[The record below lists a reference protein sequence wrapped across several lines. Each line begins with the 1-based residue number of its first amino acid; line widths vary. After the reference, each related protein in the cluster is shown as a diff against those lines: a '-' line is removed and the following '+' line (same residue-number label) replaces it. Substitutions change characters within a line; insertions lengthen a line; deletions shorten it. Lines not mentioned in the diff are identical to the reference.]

1 MPTPSSRKRV
11 VGLLVGLAVV
21 VGLQAVAY
29 AQTGAASITGLVTD
43 ESGAAAPGVTITA
56 TNQATNVPYS
66 TVSNDAGNYT
76 ITSLPVGTY
85 VVTSA
90 LTGFKTATT
99 KPIALEAKQI
109 ARLDFK
115 MEVGALED
123 TVEVTALAPVLQT
136 ESATVGE
143 VISGNTVQSLPL
155 NGRNVGQLALLLP
168 GTVTYNPRGFTNIG
182 SVNMNRPFVNGNREQ
197 TNNFTVDGLDVNETI
212 DNRVSYQPSPD
223 ALAEISVETN
233 NYAADV
239 GNVGGAVIS
248 NVIKSGANQVRGNVF
263 EFYRNSDFDAN
274 TWENNRSGAPRQERK
289 QHIYGAT
296 LGGPI
301 IKNTLFFFADYQGS
315 RQDAPGFATASVAPA
330 AWRQGDLSSLLP
342 GTVIRDPLTGL
353 PFPNNQIPLDRISPI
368 ALAILNDTA
377 NYPLPNRTVSGVSG
391 NYVGET
397 LFKIRAHQG
406 DLRLDWNASG
416 KDKLFARFSFAT
428 YTDQRDKQ
436 AFPLVFATRN
446 DQPFWNI
453 GVNWSRVIGPS
464 MVNEALVGFSHT
476 TVTAETFDWSGVGAG
491 NARYGIAGGQPIDG
505 LSCLTNTN
513 GACNGLNGLTPLGAI
528 ATDSDTLAKTYQ
540 LNEKLT
546 WLKGRHALKFGGQ
559 FLRYD
564 QQRFYAGNNGRL
576 GYITFNGAFTGSQF
590 ADFLL
595 DQVSG
600 KGRGG
605 GDPNDPWT
613 HLQNRIGLFVQDDFK
628 VKSNLTVNLGLR
640 WAYTSPLVEKDNRQ
654 SNFDLVTGQQ
664 ISARDGSLED
674 RALYKPYYK
683 GFEPRLG
690 VAWSASERLV
700 FRGGY
705 GISQFMEGTGANLR
719 LPLNPPFF
727 FESAVAYDRT
737 TGAGT
742 TGTGFAE
749 LVPGTTPTGNVRA
762 YDPNLRPQF
771 TQQWNAF
778 VEYRVTERMSAQV
791 GYVGHHATHLVTP
804 TEGNQALP
812 GVGDPSTWPPKNTR
826 RPLYAAQPLITTIA
840 TTTSR
845 SGSKY
850 NSLQASVRQ
859 RSWKG
864 LEFLASY
871 TLAEGRTNNR
881 GFYGIFGGTG
891 PQGVSSATEGAYW
904 QNTYDPEAEWGPM
917 FHDVRHNF
925 VFSATYDLPFGKGRR
940 YGSEWSGITNAILGG
955 WKLGGIF
962 QARTGLPITVIDG
975 RARSLQGER
984 GNERPNCVGDPVP
997 ANQGVTPDSSAPA
1010 DSRWLNINAFEAV
1023 PLGTFGNCP
1032 VGVARAPGY
1041 SNVDLALSKSFEA
1054 GAERRL
1060 ELRVEA
1066 FNAFNHPSFGPPAR
1080 DISVPNTFGLITSTV
1095 SSPRVI
1101 ELALKFYF

>member
-1 MPTPSSRKRV
+1 MAPKIGAFQSRAFFLALV
-11 VGLLVGLAVV
+11 FLLGVGGA
-21 VGLQAVAY
+21 AW
-29 AQTGAASITGLVTD
+29 AQTGAASVTGLVTD
-43 ESGAAAPGVTITA
+43 QSGASASGVTVTA
-56 TNQATNVPYS
+56 TNQATNVGY
-66 TVSNDAGNYT
+66 TAVSNAAGNYT
-76 ITSLPVGTY
+76 ITSVPVGTY
-85 VVTSA
+85 VVKAELSS
-90 LTGFKTATT
+90 FKTATT
-99 KPIALEAKQI
+99 KPITLEAKQI
-109 ARLDFK
+109 ARLDFR

-123 TVEVTALAPVLQT
+123 TVEVTAGAPLLQT

-155 NGRNVGQLALLLP
+155 NGRNTGQLALLLP

-197 TNNFTVDGLDVNETI
+197 TNNFTVDGVDVNETI

-239 GNVGGAVIS
+239 GNVGGALIS
-248 NVIKSGANQVRGNVF
+248 NVIKSGSNTFRGNVF

-289 QHIYGAT
+289 QHIFGGT

-301 IKNTLFFFADYQGS
+301 LKNKLFFFLDYQGS
-315 RQDAPGFATASVAPA
+315 RQDAPGATTASVAPA
-330 AWRQGDLSSLLP
+330 SWRRGDLSSIS
-342 GTVIRDPLTGL
+342 TVIRDPVTGL
-353 PFPNNQIPLDRISPI
+353 PFPGNQIPLSRISPT

-377 NYPLPNRTVSGVSG
+377 NYPLPNRTVPGGVVG

-406 DLRLDWNASG
+406 DLRLDWNASPN
-416 KDKLFARFSFAT
+416 DKLFGRFSFAT

-446 DQPFWNI
+446 DQPFYNV
-453 GVNWSRVIGPS
+453 GVNWNRVFSPS
-464 MVNEALVGFSHT
+464 LINEVLVGWSST
-476 TVTAETFDWSGVGAG
+476 TVTAETFDWAGVGAA
-491 NARYGIAGGQPIDG
+491 NATYGIAGGQPIDG
-505 LSCLTNTN
+505 LSCITNAT
-513 GACNGLNGLTPLGAI
+513 GSCGGLNGLTALGAI

-540 LNEKLT
+540 INEKLT
-546 WLKGRHALKFGGQ
+546 WLTGRHVLKFGGQ

-564 QQRFYAGNNGRL
+564 QRRFYAGNFGQL
-576 GYITFNGAFTGSQF
+576 GFIAYTGGFTGSQF

-613 HLQNRIGLFVQDDFK
+613 HLQNRIALFVQDDFK
-628 VKSNLTVNLGLR
+628 VTPSLTVNLGLR

-654 SNFDLVTGQQ
+654 SNFDVAPPFGNGTGVQT
-664 ISARDGSLED
+664 SASDSN
-674 RALYKPYYK
+674 RALYEPYYK
-683 GFEPRLG
+683 GFEPRVG
-690 VAWSASERLV
+690 FAWSASDRLV
-700 FRGGY
+700 IRGGY

-727 FESAVAYDRT
+727 FESNVNYDRT

-742 TGTGFAE
+742 IRTGFAE

-762 YDPNLRPQF
+762 YAPDLRPQF

-778 VEYRVTERMSAQV
+778 VEYRLTSSMSGQV
-791 GYVGHHATHLVTP
+791 GYVGHHGTHLVTP

-812 GVGDPSTWPPKNTR
+812 GVGDPATWAPKNTR
-826 RPLYAAQPLITTIA
+826 RPLYQEQPLITTIA
-840 TTTSR
+840 TTTSL

-859 RSWKG
+859 RAWKG
-864 LEFLASY
+864 AEFLASY
-871 TLAEGRTNNR
+871 TLAKGTTNNR
-881 GFYGIFGGTG
+881 GFYGVFGGTG
-891 PQGVSSATEGAYW
+891 PQGVTSATEGAYW

-925 VFSATYDLPFGKGRR
+925 VFSATWELPFGRGRR
-940 YGSEWSGITNAILGG
+940 WGSDWSGVTNALLGG

-962 QARTGLPITVIDG
+962 QARTGLPITVTDG

-984 GNERPNCVGDPVP
+984 GAERPNCVGDPKP
-997 ANQGVTPDSSAPA
+997 SDQSIAH
-1010 DSRWLNINAFEAV
+1010 WLDINAFQAV

-1041 SNVDLALSKSFEA
+1041 RNLDLVLSKSFNLGGDRSFEF
-1054 GAERRL
+1054 
-1060 ELRVEA
+1060 RVET
-1066 FNAFNHPSFGPPAR
+1066 FNLTNTPSFGPPAR
-1080 DISVPNTFGLITSTV
+1080 DISVPNTFGVITNTISA
-1095 SSPRVI
+1095 PRVI
-1101 ELALKFYF
+1101 ELVFKFYF